1 MTAPAPQPEPARDRE
16 YWRAPKPSAAAPTG
30 HPSCASASSVLA
42 WVRAGR
48 PPLSKWHAGNASEDG
63 S

>member
-1 MTAPAPQPEPARDRE
+1 MTAPAPQPSPRATVSIG
-16 YWRAPKPSAAAPTG
+16 APKPSAAAPTG

-48 PPLSKWHAGNASEDG
+48 PSLSKWHAGNASEDG
-63 S
+63 